1 MDLIIQDLCK
11 AYYGQSVLQDFSYCF
26 PEGKTTCI
34 MGRSGCGKTTLL
46 NLILG
51 LELPDTGTIQGNKE
65 PMAAVFQEDRLC
77 RNLTVQANIRL
88 VNKRLSDK
96 RIWELLAAVD
106 LEEAW
111 DKKAGELSGGMCRRT
126 AIARALAAD
135 RNCILMDEPLS
146 GLDPDTRIKVLDT
159 IKKYTKGKTLLL
171 VTHEKQ
177 DAFSLGADKILEM

>member
-11 AYYGQSVLQDFSYCF
+11 AYHGQAVLQDFSYCF
-26 PEGKTTCI
+26 P
-34 MGRSGCGKTTLL
+34 CGKTTLL

-88 VNKRLSDK
+88 VNKRLSEE
-96 RIWELLAAVD
+96 RLRELLAAVD

>member
-1 MDLIIQDLCK
+1 MQSLLWTGSIAGFFLLLSRRENHL
-11 AYYGQSVLQDFSYCF
+11 YYGQIRMRENNTSESDPGIGTPGY
-26 PEGKTTCI
+26 
-34 MGRSGCGKTTLL
+34 R
-46 NLILG
+46 NH
-51 LELPDTGTIQGNKE
+51 TGEQRTYG
-65 PMAAVFQEDRLC
+65 

-88 VNKRLSDK
+88 VNKRLSEE
-96 RIWELLAAVD
+96 RIRELLAAVD

-146 GLDPDTRIKVLDT
+146 GLDPDTRIKALDT

>member
-1 MDLIIQDLCK
+1 MLSRRENHL
-11 AYYGQSVLQDFSYCF
+11 YYGQIRMRENNTSESDPGIGTPGYRNH
-26 PEGKTTCI
+26 T
-34 MGRSGCGKTTLL
+34 GRT
-46 NLILG
+46 
-51 LELPDTGTIQGNKE
+51 KE

-88 VNKRLSDK
+88 VNKRLSEE
-96 RIWELLAAVD
+96 RLRELLAALD

-177 DAFSLGADKILEM
+177 DAFSLRAE

>member
-11 AYYGQSVLQDFSYCF
+11 AYYGQAVLQDFSYCF

-77 RNLTVQANIRL
+77 RLSEERL
-88 VNKRLSDK
+88 R
-96 RIWELLAAVD
+96 ELLAAVD

>member
-1 MDLIIQDLCK
+1 
-11 AYYGQSVLQDFSYCF
+11 
-26 PEGKTTCI
+26 
-34 MGRSGCGKTTLL
+34 
-46 NLILG
+46 
-51 LELPDTGTIQGNKE
+51 
-65 PMAAVFQEDRLC
+65 MAAVFQEDRLC

-96 RIWELLAAVD
+96 RIRELLAAVD

-146 GLDPDTRIKVLDT
+146 RLDPDTRIKVLDT
-159 IKKYTKGKTLLL
+159 IKKYTKGKTLLF

-177 DAFSLGADKILEM
+177 DAISLGADKILEM

>member
-11 AYYGQSVLQDFSYCF
+11 AYYGQAVLQDFSYCF

-34 MGRSGCGKTTLL
+34 MGRSGCGNTTLL
-46 NLILG
+46 HLILG
-51 LELPDTGTIQGNKE
+51 VELPDTGTIPGNK
-65 PMAAVFQEDRLC
+65 AVFQEDRLC

-88 VNKRLSDK
+88 VNKRLSEE
-96 RIWELLAAVD
+96 RLRELLAAVD

-126 AIARALAAD
+126 AIARALAAG

>member
-11 AYYGQSVLQDFSYCF
+11 AYYGQAVLQDFSYCF

-65 PMAAVFQEDRLC
+65 PMAAVFQENRLC

-88 VNKRLSDK
+88 VNKRLS
-96 RIWELLAAVD
+96 
-106 LEEAW
+106 EERLRSFRPFS
-111 DKKAGELSGGMCRRT
+111 DS
-126 AIARALAAD
+126 
-135 RNCILMDEPLS
+135 
-146 GLDPDTRIKVLDT
+146 
-159 IKKYTKGKTLLL
+159 TKEYIGIGIE
-171 VTHEKQ
+171 V
-177 DAFSLGADKILEM
+177 AFRDKILRQYVMCI

>member
-1 MDLIIQDLCK
+1 M
-11 AYYGQSVLQDFSYCF
+11 VLQDFSYCF
-26 PEGKTTCI
+26 SEGKTTCI

-51 LELPDTGTIQGNKE
+51 LELPDTGTIE

-88 VNKRLSDK
+88 VNKRLSEE

-146 GLDPDTRIKVLDT
+146 GLDLDTRIKVLDT
-159 IKKYTKGKTLLL
+159 IKKYTRGKTLLL

-177 DAFSLGADKILEM
+177 DAISLGADKILEM